1 MLQCLPLSYAGTL
14 VGMTTERVTVS
25 LPAELRQVVQRV
37 ADDAGVPFSS
47 LVSGALTAW
56 VRGRL
61 VDEWLAEYQAER
73 GVFDEDELRALAGRA
88 GIAYLPPGRPATAS
102 L

>member
-1 MLQCLPLSYAGTL
+1 
-14 VGMTTERVTVS
+14 MTTQRVTVS
-25 LPAELRQVVQRV
+25 LPAELRQAVQHV
-37 ADDAGVPFSS
+37 ADEAGVPFSS

-61 VDEWLAEYQAER
+61 VDEWLAEYQAES
-73 GVFDEDELRALAGRA
+73 GAFDEDELRALAERA
-88 GIAYLPPGRPATAS
+88 GIAYLPPGRPALAS